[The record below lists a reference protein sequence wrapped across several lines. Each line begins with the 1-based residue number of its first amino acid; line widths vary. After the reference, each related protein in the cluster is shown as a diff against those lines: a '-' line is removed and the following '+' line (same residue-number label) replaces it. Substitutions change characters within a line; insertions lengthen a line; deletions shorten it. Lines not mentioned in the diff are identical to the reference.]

1 MDEASLVR
9 QLVNWLPFILIFV
22 VWFAYM
28 RRVATRQGSMAE
40 IGRENTEA
48 VRQNT
53 EVLKALLAKLESQSK
68 Q

>member
-1 MDEASLVR
+1 MDETSLVR
-9 QLVNWLPFILIFV
+9 QLVNWLPLVLILV
-22 VWFAYM
+22 VWIAFM
-28 RRVATRQGSMAE
+28 RRTSTRQGSMAE

-48 VRQNT
+48 IRQNT

>member
-1 MDEASLVR
+1 
-9 QLVNWLPFILIFV
+9 
-22 VWFAYM
+22 
-28 RRVATRQGSMAE
+28 MAE

-53 EVLKALLAKLESQSK
+53 DALKALLAKLDSQPK

>member
-9 QLVNWLPFILIFV
+9 QLVNWLPFILILV

>member
-1 MDEASLVR
+1 MREFIA
-9 QLVNWLPFILIFV
+9 QFIYWLPLFVIFV
-22 VWFAYM
+22 VWLAFTSGAA
-28 RRVATRQGSMAE
+28 RRQRSMAE

-53 EVLKALLAKLESQSK
+53 DALKALLAKLDSQPK

>member
-1 MDEASLVR
+1 MDESSFVR
-9 QLVNWLPFILIFV
+9 QLVNWLPFILILV

-28 RRVATRQGSMAE
+28 RRVNTRRGSMAE
-40 IGRENTEA
+40 IGREDTEA

-53 EVLKALLAKLESQSK
+53 EALKALLAKLESQPK

>member
-9 QLVNWLPFILIFV
+9 QLVNWLPFILILV

-40 IGRENTEA
+40 IGREKTEA

>member
-28 RRVATRQGSMAE
+28 RHVATRQGSMAE
-40 IGRENTEA
+40 VGRENTEA

>member
-1 MDEASLVR
+1 MDEAWLVR
-9 QLVNWLPFILIFV
+9 QLVNWLPFILILV

-28 RRVATRQGSMAE
+28 RRVATRQGVMAE

-53 EVLKALLAKLESQSK
+53 EVLKALLAKLESQP
-68 Q
+68 

>member
-1 MDEASLVR
+1 
-9 QLVNWLPFILIFV
+9 LPFILILV

>member
-1 MDEASLVR
+1 MDEASFVR
-9 QLVNWLPFILIFV
+9 QLVNWLPLILILV
-22 VWFAYM
+22 VWFIYV
-28 RRVATRQGSMAE
+28 RRVASRQGSMAE

-53 EVLKALLAKLESQSK
+53 EALKALLAKLENQSR